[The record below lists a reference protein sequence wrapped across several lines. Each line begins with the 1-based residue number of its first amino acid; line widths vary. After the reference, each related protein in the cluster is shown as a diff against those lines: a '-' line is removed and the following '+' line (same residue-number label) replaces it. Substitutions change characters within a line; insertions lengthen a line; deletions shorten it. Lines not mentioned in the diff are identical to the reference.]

1 MGAPVVHF
9 ELNARDGKRAQEFY
23 AALFEWKID
32 ANNSWNYGLVNTGV
46 KRGING
52 GIGQAQSNMAP
63 GPIFYVEVEDLPG
76 CLAKAESMGARTV
89 VPITEIPGMVT
100 FAVFSDPEGLNV
112 GLIKG
117 MQPPQKKAA
126 PRKKAKPA
134 KKRARPKARAK
145 KSRRR

>member
-9 ELNARDGKRAQEFY
+9 ELNARDGKRAQDFY

-32 ANNSWNYGLVNTGV
+32 ANNPMNYGLVNTGT
-46 KRGING
+46 KKGIGG
-52 GIGQAQSNMAP
+52 GIGQAQSNMPP
-63 GPIFYVEVEDLPG
+63 GPMFYVEVEDLVA

-89 VPITEIPGMVT
+89 VPITEIPNMVT
-100 FAVFSDPEGLNV
+100 YAVFSDPDGLNI
-112 GLIKG
+112 GLIKS
-117 MQPPQKKAA
+117 MPPPKKAA
-126 PRKKAKPA
+126 PRRKAKPA